1 MASQPTGGGNLLT
14 LKVLFLKEPH
24 SAKAISSNSG
34 GIWIESLDLAA
45 SIQRAAP
52 AVGHAAVPPEDQ
64 FTKATEATNP
74 LLFVP
79 FSQIEW
85 MLAYSP
91 F

>member
-1 MASQPTGGGNLLT
+1 MASQPIGGGNLLT
-14 LKVLFLKEPH
+14 LKVSFLKEPQ

-34 GIWIESLDLAA
+34 GIWIESPDLAA
-45 SIQRAAP
+45 AIQGAA
-52 AVGHAAVPPEDQ
+52 AGDGHAAVPLEGQ
-64 FTKATEATNP
+64 FTNTTNP

>member
-1 MASQPTGGGNLLT
+1 MASQPVGGGNVLT
-14 LKVLFLKEPH
+14 LKVSFLKEPQ
-24 SAKAISSNSG
+24 SAKAITSNSG

-45 SIQRAAP
+45 AIQGAA
-52 AVGHAAVPPEDQ
+52 AGVSHAAVPPEGQ
-64 FTKATEATNP
+64 FTNTTNP
-74 LLFVP
+74 LVFVP

>member
-1 MASQPTGGGNLLT
+1 MASQPIGHGNLLT
-14 LKVLFLKEPH
+14 LKVSFLKEPQ
-24 SAKAISSNSG
+24 SATAISSNSG
-34 GIWIESLDLAA
+34 GIWTESLDLAA
-45 SIQRAAP
+45 AIQRTGAG
-52 AVGHAAVPPEDQ
+52 VGHAAVPPEEK
-64 FTKATEATNP
+64 FTNTTNP